1 MSHPMDPFEQTRAA
15 TGVSLADFGNEVM
28 PMLLRYRDVRKAA
41 NDWARFSNNAPA
53 RLPLPDE
60 TDVRTL
66 RQLPIETDPPDHTDY
81 RDLVKPW
88 FRRPTEA
95 AYVARIT
102 ALTDALLTTA
112 VAAGQVN
119 VETDLA
125 LPLQSRALT
134 VLLNM
139 PETEA
144 ETWIAWGTHAFR
156 VEGRNVPQ
164 KAQVLLDYITTHVAA
179 AMHDPGD
186 DLFGHLARARFRG
199 RPLTADEIAGVL
211 HVTFAGGRDTV
222 ILTVAGALAHLSET
236 PADLRRLWSEPGL
249 ALTAT
254 EEFVRY
260 FSPLSHFGRVCPT
273 GAEVGGHTVPPN
285 GRVALCW
292 ASANFDP
299 TVFADPTELRLDRAP
314 NPHVGFGSGPHNC
327 LGSLHARLVI
337 RTVLERIAQR
347 QIGLTAVRGLRVV
360 TDVGG
365 FARPHGF
372 SDLVIAFKEGNGLGM
387 V

>member
-1 MSHPMDPFEQTRAA
+1 MPHPMDPFAQTRANP
-15 TGVSLADFGNEVM
+15 GVSLADFGNEVM
-28 PMLLRYRDVRKAA
+28 PMLLRYREVRLAA

-88 FRRPTEA
+88 FRRPTDA
-95 AYVARIT
+95 SYAARIAT
-102 ALTDALLTTA
+102 LTDALLTAAVTA
-112 VAAGQVN
+112 GRIDVVP
-119 VETDLA
+119 DLA

-139 PETEA
+139 PQAEA
-144 ETWIAWGTHAFR
+144 DIWIAWGTHAFR
-156 VEGRNVPQ
+156 VAGRNVPQ
-164 KAQVLLDYITTHVAA
+164 KAQVLLDYITTRVTAA
-179 AMHDPGD
+179 LADPGD

-199 RPLTADEIAGVL
+199 RPLTADEIAGIL

-222 ILTVAGALAHLSET
+222 IATVAGALAHLAET
-236 PADLRRLWSEPGL
+236 PDDLHRLHANPAL

-273 GAEVGGHTVPPN
+273 GADVGGHAVPPD

-299 TVFADPTELRLDRAP
+299 TVFDDPLTLRLDRTP

-337 RTVLERIAQR
+337 RTVLERVALR
-347 QIGLTAVRGLRVV
+347 RIGLSVVRCTRAMG
-360 TDVGG
+360 DVGG
-365 FARPHGF
+365 FARPQGF
-372 SDLVIAFKEGNGLGM
+372 DELVLHFSPG
-387 V
+387 

>member
-1 MSHPMDPFEQTRAA
+1 MDPFAQIRAA

-28 PMLLRYRDVRKAA
+28 PMLLRYRDVRLAA

-88 FRRPTEA
+88 FRRPAEA
-95 AYVARIT
+95 AYAARIT
-102 ALTDALLTTA
+102 EITDTLLTA
-112 VAAGQVN
+112 AIEAGQVD
-119 VETDLA
+119 VVADLA

-139 PETEA
+139 PQAEA
-144 ETWIAWGTHAFR
+144 ETWIAWGTHAFK
-156 VEGRNVPQ
+156 VAGRNVPQ
-164 KAQVLLDYITTHVAA
+164 KAQVLLDYINTHVAR
-179 AMHDPGD
+179 AMAEPGD

-199 RPLTADEIAGVL
+199 RPMTAEEIAGVL

-222 ILTVAGALAHLSET
+222 ILTVSAALAHLART
-236 PADLRRLWSEPGL
+236 PQDLRRLQDDPGL
-249 ALTAT
+249 AQTAT

-260 FSPLSHFGRVCPT
+260 LSPLSHFGRVCPS
-273 GAEVGGHTVPPN
+273 GAEVGGHRVPPG

-299 TVFADPTELRLDRAP
+299 TVFDDPAALRLDRAP

-347 QIGLTAVRGLRVV
+347 RIALSVV
-360 TDVGG
+360 VCTPSVKDVGG
-365 FARPHGF
+365 FARPQGF
-372 SDLVIAFKEGNGLGM
+372 SDLVLALHQG
-387 V
+387 